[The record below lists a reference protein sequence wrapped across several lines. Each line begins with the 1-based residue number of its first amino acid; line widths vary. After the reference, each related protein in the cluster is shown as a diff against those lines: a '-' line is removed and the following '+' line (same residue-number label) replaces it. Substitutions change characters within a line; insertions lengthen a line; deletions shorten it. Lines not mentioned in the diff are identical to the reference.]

1 MLSRRD
7 FFYSTLALYA
17 AWPRRVSLAGV
28 QRAPRFSAS
37 PFTLGVA
44 SGDPSP
50 DGVVLWTR
58 LAPDPLHGGGMGRE
72 PVDVQWRVA
81 ADDRMARVV
90 KSGTAVASSAWA
102 HTVHVEVSGLEPQRW
117 YWYQFQ
123 SGNELSPV
131 GRSEERRVG
140 KECRARGW
148 ACQRKKKRS
157 TR

>member
-7 FFYSTLALYA
+7 FFYSTLALSA

-58 LAPDPLHGGGMGRE
+58 LAPDPLH
-72 PVDVQWRVA
+72 
-81 ADDRMARVV
+81 
-90 KSGTAVASSAWA
+90 SS
-102 HTVHVEVSGLEPQRW
+102 
-117 YWYQFQ
+117 
-123 SGNELSPV
+123 
-131 GRSEERRVG
+131 
-140 KECRARGW
+140 
-148 ACQRKKKRS
+148 
-157 TR
+157 